1 LDFNFEGQN
10 NTYIFFKFV
19 ISLIFFIFDPFN
31 LFAYL
36 FETSG
41 VKLNT
46 PFRIFIISG
55 LIAWII
61 HKIFRKECD
70 ETE

>member
-1 LDFNFEGQN
+1 MKIK
-10 NTYIFFKFV
+10 TIHIFFLSFV

-31 LFAYL
+31 LFEYL
-36 FETSG
+36 FETTG
-41 VKLNT
+41 VNLNT
-46 PFRIFIISG
+46 PFRVFIISG

-61 HKIFRKECD
+61 HKIFRKEWD